1 MPPNTCKHFRDQLS
15 FFLDGELGD
24 RERNDLETHLAACPE
39 CSAVHDAER
48 AFLMDIR
55 DLAPL
60 ESASESL
67 RKQVTQLL
75 AKEEGNASSPSPG
88 FRNQIAQTLEGSFS
102 AVERFAVRRRLL
114 AAAMVVLAAALF
126 LYANSSRRSFPVSEK
141 SSFATLAE
149 ESHERRIRGQL
160 PLEIASDS
168 PTEISDWFASKVSFS
183 FQLPNYQES
192 SGQERLYE
200 LEGARLVALENDY
213 AACVAY
219 RMRQRPITLVVTS
232 NRIAMPSG
240 GEEIEFKGLK
250 FHYQS
255 IRGFKVITWADRGL
269 TYALVSDFEERGQ
282 QSCIIC
288 HTGSRDREMIEAL
301 RPRA

>member
-1 MPPNTCKHFRDQLS
+1 MPQNTCEHFRTQFS
-15 FFLDGELGD
+15 FFLDGELED
-24 RERNDLETHLAACPE
+24 RERSDLEAHLEACTE
-39 CSAVHDAER
+39 CSAVHEAER
-48 AFLMDIR
+48 DFRLHIR
-55 DLAPL
+55 KLGPLYEAPENL
-60 ESASESL
+60 RTRVAELVANEGTTSA
-67 RKQVTQLL
+67 
-75 AKEEGNASSPSPG
+75 PSAG
-88 FRNQIAQTLEGSFS
+88 FRDQIARTLGRPFN
-102 AVERFAVRRRLL
+102 AVERFAGGRRLL
-114 AAAMVVLAAALF
+114 TAALVLLAAALF
-126 LYANSSRRSFPVSEK
+126 LYVNSSRRF
-141 SSFATLAE
+141 SSLSQQSAFAKLAE

-160 PLEIASDS
+160 PLEISSGS
-168 PTEISDWFASKVSFS
+168 PKEISDWFAGKVSFS

-232 NRIAMPSG
+232 NEIAMPSG
-240 GEEIEFKGLK
+240 GEEISFKGLN
-250 FHYQS
+250 FHYHS

-282 QSCIIC
+282 QSCIVC

-301 RPRA
+301 RPRV

>member
-1 MPPNTCKHFRDQLS
+1 MPKNSCQHFRSQLS
-15 FFLDGELGD
+15 FFLDGELEDCERLDLEAHLQACTECRVLHDVERDFLAQIRDAGRLQNAPQDLRGRVTELLD
-24 RERNDLETHLAACPE
+24 REG
-39 CSAVHDAER
+39 R
-48 AFLMDIR
+48 A
-55 DLAPL
+55 
-60 ESASESL
+60 
-67 RKQVTQLL
+67 TT
-75 AKEEGNASSPSPG
+75 PSPG
-88 FRNQIAQTLEGSFS
+88 FRNQIARTVGLPFT

-114 AAAMVVLAAALF
+114 AAALVLLAAALF
-126 LYANSSRRSFPVSEK
+126 LYVNSSRTFPALSEP
-141 SSFATLAE
+141 SAFAKLAE

-160 PLEIASDS
+160 PLEISSES
-168 PTEISDWFASKVSFS
+168 PKEISDWFAGKVSFS

-200 LEGARLVALENDY
+200 LEGGRLVALENDY

-232 NRIAMPSG
+232 NEIAMPSG
-240 GEEIEFKGLK
+240 GEEIAFKGLH
-250 FHYQS
+250 FHYHS

-282 QSCIIC
+282 QSCIVC

>member
-1 MPPNTCKHFRDQLS
+1 MPQNTCDHFRSQLS
-15 FFLDGELGD
+15 FFLDGELED
-24 RERNDLETHLAACPE
+24 RERDDLEAHLEACTE
-39 CSAVHDAER
+39 CTAVHNAER
-48 AFLMDIR
+48 EFLTDIR
-55 DLAPL
+55 KLGPLHEAPRNL
-60 ESASESL
+60 RTRVAELIAREGVTSAPSE
-67 RKQVTQLL
+67 
-75 AKEEGNASSPSPG
+75 G
-88 FRNQIAQTLEGSFS
+88 FRQQIARTLGRPFN
-102 AVERFAVRRRLL
+102 AVEQFAGRRRLL
-114 AAAMVVLAAALF
+114 TAALVLLAAALF
-126 LYANSSRRSFPVSEK
+126 LYTNSGSRLTSLSRESA
-141 SSFATLAE
+141 FAKLAE

-160 PLEIASDS
+160 PLEISSES
-168 PTEISDWFASKVSFS
+168 PREISDWFTGKVSFS

-232 NRIAMPSG
+232 NEIAMPSG
-240 GEEIEFKGLK
+240 GEEIAFKGLN
-250 FHYQS
+250 FHYHS

-301 RPRA
+301 RRRA